1 MENTQAPVETKDTQ
15 VGNPNVKIV
24 TLDEPIKR
32 NGRDIES
39 LTIRK
44 PNSGALRGL
53 SLIALSQISVSELQT
68 VLPRICDPMLTPQE
82 IAGMD
87 PADLMSVGATVSSF
101 FLTKADKAKPDR
113 VEDAIA
119 DIAVVLH

>member
-1 MENTQAPVETKDTQ
+1 M
-15 VGNPNVKIV
+15 

-32 NGRDIES
+32 NGRDIKS

-68 VLPRICDPMLTPQE
+68 VLPRIFDPMLTPQE
-82 IAGMD
+82 IASMD
-87 PADLMSVGATVSSF
+87 PADLMSVRATVSSF
-101 FLTKADKAKPDR
+101 FLAKAEKAKYQI
-113 VEDAIA
+113 E
-119 DIAVVLH
+119 